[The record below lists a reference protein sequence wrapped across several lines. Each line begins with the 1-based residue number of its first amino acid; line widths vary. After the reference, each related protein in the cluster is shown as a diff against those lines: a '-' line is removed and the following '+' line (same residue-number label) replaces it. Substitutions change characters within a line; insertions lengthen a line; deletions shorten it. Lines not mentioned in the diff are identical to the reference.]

1 MRKNGSA
8 IVKRY
13 QAVVIGPRALNF
25 TKIGASAIANAPANR
40 QTKAVF
46 LRQKAAFLIDI
57 NLKLM
62 AIAFLG
68 RTDQGN
74 INLSGKGPFSGT
86 HQGKCPDKRIPTV
99 TQYRSVE
106 IIALLYYQ

>member
-40 QTKAVF
+40 QTKA
-46 LRQKAAFLIDI
+46 AFLIDI
-57 NLKLM
+57 NFKLM
-62 AIAFLG
+62 ATAFLG

-74 INLSGKGPFSGT
+74 INLSGKDPFSGT

-106 IIALLYYQ
+106 IIELLYYQ